1 VSTPGVVGYLD
12 SLYASP
18 GDEVTVRASVL
29 DGGGRYRAQ
38 LVRLI
43 CGETGP
49 SGPGLKEE
57 PVATELAGEHMGSE
71 QPVPISSYAIVDNIP
86 PLETIE
92 FSLLVWPTLP
102 GRGTQALMAL
112 GPVRLV
118 LDAVG
123 AATIA
128 VDGETISTKVPL
140 RHRAWHR
147 VEARYDPATG
157 SASVRSEPLRGFH
170 ADRVAEAS
178 GRLRAGVRAA
188 GPLLIGASPC
198 VLRRASLAQDEGRC
212 AVQDQSSPHPEPATE
227 GSASED
233 ARPLFSGSGADA
245 ATQHFN
251 GKIEAPALRSR
262 ELEAE
267 WDFSRGIGTTRVED
281 KSRHGLHGHT
291 VNAPKRAV
299 TGARWDGSVHDWR
312 RDLSQYGA
320 VHFHSDDLY
329 DAGWQPSLRF
339 RLPETLKSGYYA
351 VKLQASGPPFYVGF
365 IVSPKPGAPRAK
377 VAVLAST
384 VTYLAYANYRRRM
397 SPGPFELTM
406 GALPTV
412 DMTDVL
418 LAEHPE
424 FGSSTYDVHKDG
436 FGVGHA
442 SARRPLFNMRPTG
455 RFWNFAMDLCLI
467 DWLEAQEIAYDVIS
481 EHELQERGV
490 ELLAPY
496 RAVLTP
502 SHPEYVSLEM
512 LTAIEAYLG
521 AGGRFMYLGGNGFYW
536 RVSFDPAHPG
546 MIELRRAEDGTRA
559 WAEQPGQYYH
569 ATGEYGG
576 LWRRIGRPPNALV
589 GIGFIAQGFDASTYY
604 RRTSASRDPRAAFLF
619 AGIED
624 EIIGDFGAWGD
635 GAAGLEID
643 AFDLALGSPPHALVV
658 ASSEGHSNAFLL
670 VNEEMLSNSRG
681 VDGTLN
687 SRIKADIVFFETP
700 AGGAVL
706 STGSIAFVASL
717 AHENYRN
724 NISRLLRN
732 ALDRFLDPA
741 PFKLPM

>member
-1 VSTPGVVGYLD
+1 VKTPGVVGYFD

-18 GDEVTVRASVL
+18 GDEVTLRVSVL
-29 DGGGRYRAQ
+29 DPARRYRAE

-49 SGPGLKEE
+49 GSPGLKEE
-57 PVATELAGEHMGSE
+57 PIATTLAGEHEGRE
-71 QPVPISSYAIVDNIP
+71 QAVPIGSYAIVEQIP
-86 PLETIE
+86 PLGAVEL
-92 FSLLVWPTLP
+92 SLLAWPTLP

-118 LDAVG
+118 LDDAG
-123 AATIA
+123 AAALT
-128 VDGETISTKVPL
+128 VDGEAISTGAPL
-140 RHRAWHR
+140 RRRAWHR
-147 VEARYDPATG
+147 IDARYDPATG
-157 SASVRSEPLRGFH
+157 SAKVKSIPLPGTH
-170 ADRVAEAS
+170 MDRVAEAS
-178 GRLRAGVRAA
+178 STMRTGVRVS
-188 GPLLIGASPC
+188 GPLLIAAAPGANGPT
-198 VLRRASLAQDEGRC
+198 
-212 AVQDQSSPHPEPATE
+212 H
-227 GSASED
+227 
-233 ARPLFSGSGADA
+233 
-245 ATQHFN
+245 HFN
-251 GKIEAPALRSR
+251 GKIEAPMLRSGD
-262 ELEAE
+262 LVAE

-281 KSRHGLHGHT
+281 RSRHGLHGRT

-299 TGARWDGSVHDWR
+299 TGARWDGSVQDWR
-312 RDLSQYGA
+312 QDPSHYA
-320 VHFHSDDLY
+320 AIHFHADDLY
-329 DAGWQPSLRF
+329 DACWEPSLRF

-351 VKLQASGPPFYVGF
+351 VKLAASGPPFYVGF
-365 IVSPKPGAPRAK
+365 IVSPKPGAARVK
-377 VAVLAST
+377 LAVLAST

-467 DWLEAQEIAYDVIS
+467 DWLEAQGIAYDVIS
-481 EHELQERGV
+481 EHELQERGA

-496 RAVLTP
+496 RTVLTP
-502 SHPEYVSLEM
+502 SHPEYFSLEM
-512 LTAIEAYLG
+512 LQALEAYLG
-521 AGGRFMYLGGNGFYW
+521 SGGRFMYLGGNGFYW

-589 GIGFIAQGFDASTYY
+589 GIGFIAQGFDASTHY
-604 RRTSASRDPRAAFLF
+604 RRTAASRDPRAAFLF
-619 AGIED
+619 EDIE
-624 EIIGDFGAWGD
+624 EEAIGDFGAWGN

-643 AFDLALGSPPHALVV
+643 CYDASLGSPPHALVV

-670 VNEEMLSNSRG
+670 VNEEMLSISRG

-687 SRIKADIVFFETP
+687 SRIKADMVFFETP

-717 AHENYRN
+717 AHDNCRN
-724 NISRLLRN
+724 NISLLLRN
-732 ALDRFLDPA
+732 ALDRLLDSA
-741 PFKLPM
+741 PFRMPT